1 MPIILRTLFFQNFN
15 KFSPKSSEFN
25 DLIIYNIKLFVFA
38 GVDVVQGV
46 GSLLSKHRRLAAS
59 DDDDEDELLVKRTKK
74 YSMTSSGGNAQS
86 QVPSMT
92 SLVPEGQDFKTGDFV
107 VLKEDVERESAPI
120 WR

>member
-1 MPIILRTLFFQNFN
+1 
-15 KFSPKSSEFN
+15 
-25 DLIIYNIKLFVFA
+25 
-38 GVDVVQGV
+38 
-46 GSLLSKHRRLAAS
+46 LAAS